1 MDNFYGNQL
10 KKYMTDPGSFSG
22 SPGYQFAL
30 DQGLNAT
37 NRSNSNIRGSGNAL
51 MALQQ
56 YGSGL
61 ASQDYGSTLDR
72 LGKLVGQEQ
81 NYDLGQVQN
90 ANTATRN
97 ANDFTLGQ
105 GQLANTATRNQNDFA
120 LGNDQNANTAQRN
133 MWDYT
138 LGGQKNANDAQN
150 NFWNYNVN
158 QQQNANTA
166 ARNQNDFA
174 LGNGRN
180 AIDWFNAGTNR
191 GTAQSNAFN
200 NSSNNQLD
208 WAKYYNPQPWRVG

>member
-1 MDNFYGNQL
+1 MDDFYGNKL
-10 KKYMTDPGSFSG
+10 KQYMTDPSSYSG
-22 SPGYQFAL
+22 SPGFQFAL
-30 DQGLNAT
+30 QTGLDGMSRKLAAGGF
-37 NRSNSNIRGSGNAL
+37 SGSGNAL
-51 MALQQ
+51 AELTK
-56 YGSGL
+56 YGTGL
-61 ASQDYGSTLDR
+61 ASQDYGATLDR
-72 LGKLVGQEQ
+72 LGKLQGQEQ
-81 NYDLGQVQN
+81 NYDLGLGQN
-90 ANTATRN
+90 ANQATAN
-97 ANDFTLGQ
+97 S
-105 GQLANTATRNQNDFA
+105 
-120 LGNDQNANTAQRN
+120 NTAQRN
-133 MWDYT
+133 AWDYE